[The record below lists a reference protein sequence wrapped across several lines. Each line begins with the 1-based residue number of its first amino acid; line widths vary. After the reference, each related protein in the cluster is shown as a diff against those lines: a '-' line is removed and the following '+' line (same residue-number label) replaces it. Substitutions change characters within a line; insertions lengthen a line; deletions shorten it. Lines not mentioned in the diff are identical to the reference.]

1 MVIAG
6 LLVATALAC
15 APQTPTSAAAATPP
29 SPELPVSLDHIRE
42 ALARPPGLRWTPP
55 EVKPDFVVHV
65 SERERFEKM
74 MPPWDFRSGPVP
86 PGGLYAW
93 EQLQRSGVAMAQPLI
108 SVDLMAIAH
117 EIGGAISAMRTAYAT
132 AAAREEVRR
141 AIEAYCAAQPDRGA
155 GIAICT
161 TPR

>member
-1 MVIAG
+1 MVIAAVF
-6 LLVATALAC
+6 VASALAC
-15 APQTPTSAAAATPP
+15 APQTPTPAAAPP

-55 EVKPDFVVHV
+55 EVKPDFVVHI

-108 SVDLMAIAH
+108 SVDLMAIAR
-117 EIGGAISAMRTAYAT
+117 EIGGAISAARTAHAT
-132 AAAREEVRR
+132 AQAREEVRR
-141 AIEAYCAAQPDRGA
+141 AIAAFCAAQSDGGA

-161 TPR
+161 VPR